1 MSLSRNLAALAALAA
16 VAAPAAPAAAQPS
29 WTMVGSSRLDEAG
42 SGTMSVKWQPAF
54 REVMFC
60 ADEGNVKLNDAVF
73 RFRDGRTKTLKLR
86 TRIADMDCSRTLGV
100 GKNEDVATIDLS
112 YDPASLKG
120 ARTKVSL
127 SAR

>member
-1 MSLSRNLAALAALAA
+1 MKLSGKLAAFAAAAAL
-16 VAAPAAPAAAQPS
+16 AAPAAAQSS
-29 WTMVGSSRLDEAG
+29 WTMVGTSRLDEAG
-42 SGTMSVKWQPAF
+42 SQTMRVSWQPEF
-54 REVMFC
+54 REVMLC
-60 ADEGNVKLNDAVF
+60 ADDGDVKLDEATF

-86 TRIADMDCSRTLGV
+86 SRIANMDCSRTLGI
-100 GKNEDVATIDLS
+100 GRNQDVATIDLS